1 MSVRPPGGTL
11 RRAWPLRLLGVAGSI
26 QDVRLVLLTTEP
38 GGRDPPRFGTMT
50 AHGSPSVEVNL
61 AGAKTDGWVVIPD
74 SPISQ
79 LLRNTLHAA

>member
-1 MSVRPPGGTL
+1 MT
-11 RRAWPLRLLGVAGSI
+11 GSI

-38 GGRDPPRFGTMT
+38 GDPGGRDPSRFGTMT
-50 AHGSPSVEVNL
+50 AHGSPPVEANP
-61 AGAKTDGWVVIPD
+61 AGAKTDGWIVIPD